1 MYDVAI
7 IGAGPAGLFASYELI
22 TKNNIIKLDLDKEC
36 LTKSEEKYSKLLKEQ
51 IYWLNRNDDK
61 LYGRSKKIYDKY
73 VNGTLDENIA
83 KRCCKFKL
91 LEDKCKEYNT
101 ILNIIK
107 NEPTTQTCSRCG
119 HRYYKEEKLDLS
131 VREFIC
137 NNCGFKIGRDKNSAI
152 NIYNIV

>member
-1 MYDVAI
+1 MA
-7 IGAGPAGLFASYELI
+7 
-22 TKNNIIKLDLDKEC
+22 NN
-36 LTKSEEKYSKLLKEQ
+36 LK
-51 IYWLNRNDDK
+51 RSRRK
-61 LYGRSKKIYDKY
+61 LYR
-73 VNGTLDENIA
+73 IA
-83 KRCCKFKL
+83 ICTL
-91 LEDKCKEYNT
+91 LEVLKYKTKEFNT
-101 ILNIIK
+101 ILNLIK